1 MKARKIG
8 SATIVAKLMVKEE
21 ISEDIWLYAN
31 INLIQELFKK
41 EIVISTFGVIFDEI
55 STSNY
60 LFTNSLCL

>member
-1 MKARKIG
+1 MKARKTG

>member
-41 EIVISTFGVIFDEI
+41 EIVISTFGVIFDKI